1 MSKKVELIIG
11 VYPDQV
17 SLDLNEDAINIALQY
32 SIDDVRNIE
41 NINSNHSKTI
51 SLPGTKKNNIAFGGL
66 FDVNSTFDKYN
77 PNLRK
82 PARIVVDSSP
92 ILEGYLQLTSIK
104 KLNNTDLQGNK
115 ISYEVVVFDD
125 SIDFVQSLGDK
136 NISDLDFSALNHT
149 YGKTA
154 IEDAWLNNTF
164 SDVFQYPMLDKNTE
178 GYETEDFKP
187 AFYHKGLLL
196 KIAEDSDYTL
206 EGDFI
211 ENNAQYEREIIA
223 WDGNIPTIKE
233 SEAINREFKAG
244 LTGGT
249 TTVQATAISS
259 VTNLSSLFV
268 NTDTNFSDT
277 TTSGLFDNTGGYT
290 STTYSQWQTTQ
301 AGRYNFSLKF
311 TAGLDYFGRG
321 EMRYYLNDGIDTSLV
336 SNNINMVKIRAELI
350 DVNTGLV
357 LPNGSR
363 VSDLGYLESLTS
375 EDVTNTQVTNNIESF
390 ISLDFND
397 INLALNQEVKVVLT
411 LINEFRITSRT
422 KFAFMTG
429 TQGAGAIPDDLTP
442 EVVGLDFYIKDT
454 YDGSNTSSF
463 SNKVIRVTNIND
475 GDEVELS
482 LYLPKDIK
490 QKDLLTDII
499 KRYNV
504 YIRKHPTKYKTLI
517 LETRDYFYNNN
528 TKNLDWTQK
537 KDYNTEDKTQFLSE
551 LQNKEVL
558 FTYKEAEDIVA
569 SDSGKYNEAYNLST
583 GDIYGQKKIGF
594 NNDFVKGVK
603 KIESIFSTT
612 PLVYRGLSGNNVV
625 VPSMKSSEGKRKPVL
640 LYWGGLTTIQDENGN
655 ASNVKITFGTNT
667 QTEYTAYPYAGH
679 YDNPYNPT
687 LDIHFGSVSYE
698 YYGVLLNS
706 VTDRNL
712 FNDYWRNY
720 YNQITEGKLITS
732 SFYLNETDIAFIK
745 DNLNTRIFIKD
756 SYYVIN
762 KVIDYKPLENGLT
775 KVELLQIDKG
785 TTFEPTIGAPTVNV
799 TAIDQIISVEGTG
812 LTTGSSRSNI
822 TNRSLSANSSIVG
835 SNNIVGAN
843 SVAIVNGNNNVV
855 SGDSV
860 GISVT
865 GSNNF
870 VSSGLSNVTIVGDD
884 ITIRESNTT
893 VIGDL
898 VIQDGEISSPNTRKE
913 VELELGSWNMET
925 ASFLNVTHTL
935 SATEYLTVRNLEVNI
950 YADSGN
956 DLTKLVGKDLDF
968 LTVRNTDFFIK
979 RVTGGHFTGTNY
991 GNNNI
996 TNRGFLYFTYLPD

>member
-125 SIDFVQSLGDK
+125 SIDFIQSLGDK

-244 LTGGT
+244 YIGVVSGKT
-249 TTVQATAISS
+249 TLYDDYHTTEMS
-259 VTNLSSLFV
+259 LS
-268 NTDTNFSDT
+268 NFFNDEDLNFRDITS
-277 TTSGLFDNTGGYT
+277 SGLFDNTGGYT
-290 STTYSQWQTTQ
+290 FDIGGSLGYSQWDTTK
-301 AGRYNFSLKF
+301 AGRYNFNANF
-311 TAGLDYFGRG
+311 IAGMEYYGRG
-321 EMRYYLNDGIDTSLV
+321 VQRNASGTQIV
-336 SNNINMVKIRAELI
+336 SGNTLKARVRLI
-350 DVNTGLV
+350 DVTTGYV
-357 LPNGSR
+357 LSSRTQNIGSIEALT
-363 VSDLGYLESLTS
+363 VGSSTATKVTKNLEA
-375 EDVTNTQVTNNIESF
+375 EINV
-390 ISLDFND
+390 DFND
-397 INLALNQEVKVVLT
+397 VQLSQNQKVGITVT
-411 LINEFRITSRT
+411 LINDVNNSSSE
-422 KFAFMTG
+422 KFAWTTG
-429 TQGAGAIPDDLTP
+429 T
-442 EVVGLDFYIKDT
+442 GLPYNTETVRLKMYVKDT
-454 YDGSNTSSF
+454 LSSGATSSF
-463 SNKVIRVTNIND
+463 SNKVLRSTNIND

-558 FTYKEAEDIVA
+558 FTYKEAEDITA

-594 NNDFVKGVK
+594 NNDFVSGVK
-603 KIESIFSTT
+603 RIESIFSTT

-655 ASNVKITFGTNT
+655 ASNVKITFGTNA
-667 QTEYTAYPYAGH
+667 QAEYTAYPYAGH

-720 YNQITEGKLITS
+720 YNQITEGKLVTS

-756 SYYVIN
+756 SYYIIN
-762 KVIDYKPLENGLT
+762 KIIDYKPLEDGLT

-785 TTFEPTIGAPTVNV
+785 TTFEPTIGAPTVNF
-799 TAIDQIISVEGTG
+799 TAIDQIISIEGNG
-812 LTTGSSRSNI
+812 LTTGPSRSNI

-835 SNNIVGAN
+835 SNNTVGAN

-860 GISVT
+860 GVSVT

-870 VSSGLSNVTIVGDD
+870 VSSGLSNVTIVGDN
-884 ITIRESNTT
+884 ISVRESNTT

-898 VIQDGEISSPNTRKE
+898 VIQDGKATGPSDVIRVKS
-913 VELELGSWNMET
+913 ELGIWDMGT
-925 ASFLNVTHTL
+925 DSFVIVSHSL
-935 SATEYLTVRNLEVNI
+935 SATEYLTIDNI
-950 YADSGN
+950 DISIYPDS
-956 DLTKLVGKDLDF
+956 LTSLAKLVGKDLGGLSVTINDF
-968 LTVRNTDFFIK
+968 LIK

-991 GNNNI
+991 GNNTN
-996 TNRGFLYFTYLPD
+996 NRGFISYDYTPD

>member
-11 VYPDQV
+11 VYPNQV

-82 PARIVVDSSP
+82 PARIVVDSSS
-92 ILEGYLQLTSIK
+92 ILEGYLQLANIK

-125 SIDFVQSLGDK
+125 SVDFMQSLGDK

-178 GYETEDFKP
+178 GYKTEDFKP

-249 TTVQATAISS
+249 TTVQSTTTAS
-259 VTNLSSLFV
+259 VSPFSSLFV
-268 NTDTNFSDT
+268 NTDTDFDDT
-277 TTSGLFDNTGGYT
+277 TTSGLFDNTGSYT
-290 STTYSQWQTTQ
+290 STTYSQWQTTN

-321 EMRYYLNDGIDTSLV
+321 IMRRYLSDGIETRLISDNS
-336 SNNINMVKIRAELI
+336 NMVKVRAELI
-350 DVNTGLV
+350 DVNTGDV

-363 VSDLGYLESLTS
+363 VSDLGYLNSLTDNS
-375 EDVTNTQVTNNIESF
+375 TTGTQVTKNIEAS
-390 ISLDFND
+390 ISIDFND
-397 INLALNQEVKVVLT
+397 VNLALNQEVKVVLT
-411 LINEFRITSRT
+411 LVNDLPISYDG
-422 KFAFMTG
+422 FAWMTG
-429 TQGAGAIPDDLTP
+429 TPGVGGAPDDLTP
-442 EVVGLDFYIKDT
+442 ESVDLDFYIKDT
-454 YDGSNTSSF
+454 YDGSNTSTF

-475 GDEVELS
+475 GDEVEVS

-517 LETRDYFYNNN
+517 LETRDYFYANNEK
-528 TKNLDWTQK
+528 TLDWTQK

-655 ASNVKITFGTNT
+655 ASSVKITFGTNA
-667 QTEYTAYPYAGH
+667 QAEYTAYPYAGH

-720 YNQITEGKLITS
+720 YNQISEGKLVTS

-745 DNLNTRIFIKD
+745 DNLNTRLFIKD

-762 KVIDYKPLENGLT
+762 KVIDYKPLEDGLT
-775 KVELLQIDKG
+775 KVELLKIEKG
-785 TTFEPTIGAPTVNV
+785 VTFEPTIGSPTINF
-799 TAIDQIISVEGTG
+799 TTIDQVISIEGNG
-812 LTTGSSRSNI
+812 LTTGPSRSNI

-835 SNNIVGAN
+835 SNNTVGAN
-843 SVAIVNGNNNVV
+843 SVAIVNGNDNVV

-884 ITIRESNTT
+884 ISVRESNTT

-898 VIQDGEISSPNTRKE
+898 IIQNGQISSPNITKE
-913 VELELGSWNMET
+913 VVLDIGFWDMDTST
-925 ASFLNVTHTL
+925 SVTIVHGL
-935 SATEYLTVRNLEVNI
+935 SATEWLTVKSI
-950 YADSGN
+950 STSIIDDSSSAIFSFTDYDTCEAFVTASIFVLTYDTSVKFDSVDFN
-956 DLTKLVGKDLDF
+956 DAT
-968 LTVRNTDFFIK
+968 I
-979 RVTGGHFTGTNY
+979 
-991 GNNNI
+991 
-996 TNRGFLYFTYLPD
+996 NRGTVSFTYVPD